1 MQVYLWA
8 LTSPWLLSKLI
19 PGDTQMFKVS
29 RAPYGMSASTECG
42 GDIWR
47 LNILI
52 SLCRILT
59 SNSEIDVYNRK
70 PNNIVGS
77 ISFQPQKR
85 TLQREQMVMS
95 LQ

>member
-1 MQVYLWA
+1 MDLWA
-8 LTSPWLLSKLI
+8 LTSLWLLSKLI

-29 RAPYGMSASTECG
+29 SAPYGMSASTECG

-47 LNILI
+47 ANILI
-52 SLCRILT
+52 SLYKILT